1 MKLTTKSEY
10 SLLACIYL
18 AREYNKRL
26 VSSTEISEHYNISK
40 KYIETLLTM
49 LKQRNILRSKA
60 GKNGGYSLAREPKKI
75 FLSEIVRTMDGALSP
90 LASASEKYY
99 QPGPLE
105 DEKKVNDFFRYIRD
119 FIAKKMET
127 TSLAEFI

>member
-18 AREYNKRL
+18 AREFNNRM
-26 VSSTEISEHYNISK
+26 VSSAEISEHYNLSK

-49 LKQRNILRSKA
+49 LKQRNILRSKT
-60 GKNGGYSLAREPKKI
+60 GKNGGYSLARDPKKI

-90 LASASEKYY
+90 LASASENFYE
-99 QPGPLE
+99 PGPIE
-105 DEKKVNDFFRYIRD
+105 DEKKLNEFFRYIRD
-119 FIAKKMET
+119 FIANKMET
-127 TSLAEFI
+127 TSLAEFL